1 MRACPT
7 VSRDA
12 RSHLGMPQMGG
23 GRLCR
28 RLFSYETVRSKPNS
42 RRHSQT
48 RIQDTTDKTR
58 HTRLIDICS
67 NAFGV
72 GVAARAEIG
81 LDPAFRAVEFRLPP
95 NRRSSP

>member
-1 MRACPT
+1 M
-7 VSRDA
+7 S
-12 RSHLGMPQMGG
+12 QMGG

-28 RLFSYETVRSKPNS
+28 RLFPHETVRGQPYS

-58 HTRLIDICS
+58 HTRFIDFCS
-67 NAFGV
+67 NAFGF

-81 LDPAFRAVEFRLPP
+81 LSASNVGFWEAGLSAVALAKADHPR
-95 NRRSSP
+95 